1 MISAHR
7 ISKSFGGIRAVADC
21 SLTVERGQIL
31 GLIGPNGAGK
41 ATLFNM
47 LAGFMA
53 PDSGRIELDGE
64 DVTGRR
70 PHELFHRGVV
80 RTFQI
85 AHELARMT
93 VLENLMV
100 VPPGQ
105 SGEHL
110 LTALFRPRRV
120 AEEERALRERAE
132 EVLARLKLAALRF
145 ELAGNLSGGQKK
157 LLELGRAM
165 MTEAKVVLLD
175 EIGAGVNRSLLAEL
189 AGYIERLNREQG
201 YSFCIIE
208 HDMDLIARLCHPV
221 VVMAEGRVLA
231 PNLSRPDR
239 DSVMSFITSDG
250 ERDFPVSS
258 RGSYLRTIEAFT
270 EAVIAGREPSPSG
283 EDGLRS
289 VELTAAI
296 ADSILQ
302 RRVVS
307 VGAG

>member
-1 MISAHR
+1 MISAQR

-41 ATLFNM
+41 TTLFNM
-47 LAGFMA
+47 LAGFMQ

-64 DVTGRR
+64 DITGRR

-231 PNLSRPDR
+231 Q
-239 DSVMSFITSDG
+239 
-250 ERDFPVSS
+250 
-258 RGSYLRTIEAFT
+258 GSMAEIRAN
-270 EAVIAGREPSPSG
+270 EAVIQAYLGGRSG
-283 EDGLRS
+283 
-289 VELTAAI
+289 T
-296 ADSILQ
+296 
-302 RRVVS
+302 
-307 VGAG
+307 

>member
-1 MISAHR
+1 MISAHH

-41 ATLFNM
+41 TTLFNM

-70 PHELFHRGVV
+70 PHELFRRGLV

-110 LTALFRPRRV
+110 LTALFRPARV
-120 AEEERALRERAE
+120 KAEERAFRERAE
-132 EVLARLKLAALRF
+132 EVLGRLKLGALRF

-165 MTEAKVVLLD
+165 MTDAKVVLLD
-175 EIGAGVNRSLLAEL
+175 EIGAGVNRSLMAEL
-189 AGYIERLNREQG
+189 AFYIERLNRDQG

-208 HDMDLIARLCHPV
+208 HDMDLIARLCDPV
-221 VVMAEGRVLA
+221 VVMAEGRVL
-231 PNLSRPDR
+231 
-239 DSVMSFITSDG
+239 T
-250 ERDFPVSS
+250 
-258 RGSYLRTIEAFT
+258 RGSMAEIRANDAVIEAYLG
-270 EAVIAGREPSPSG
+270 GRRT
-283 EDGLRS
+283 L
-289 VELTAAI
+289 
-296 ADSILQ
+296 
-302 RRVVS
+302 
-307 VGAG
+307 

>member
-1 MISAHR
+1 MISAHH

-41 ATLFNM
+41 TTLFNM

-70 PHELFHRGVV
+70 PHELFRRGLV

-110 LTALFRPRRV
+110 LTALFRPARV
-120 AEEERALRERAE
+120 KAEERAFRERAE
-132 EVLARLKLAALRF
+132 EVLGRLKLGALRF

-165 MTEAKVVLLD
+165 MTDAKLVLLD
-175 EIGAGVNRSLLAEL
+175 EIGAGVNRSLMAEL
-189 AGYIERLNREQG
+189 AGYIERLNRDQG

-208 HDMDLIARLCHPV
+208 HDMDLIARLCDPV
-221 VVMAEGRVLA
+221 VVMAEGRVL
-231 PNLSRPDR
+231 
-239 DSVMSFITSDG
+239 T
-250 ERDFPVSS
+250 
-258 RGSYLRTIEAFT
+258 RGSMAEIRANDAVIEAYLG
-270 EAVIAGREPSPSG
+270 GRRT
-283 EDGLRS
+283 L
-289 VELTAAI
+289 
-296 ADSILQ
+296 
-302 RRVVS
+302 
-307 VGAG
+307 

>member
-1 MISAHR
+1 MISAHH

-31 GLIGPNGAGK
+31 GLIGPNGAGTT
-41 ATLFNM
+41 TLFNM
-47 LAGFMA
+47 LAGFMT

-70 PHELFHRGVV
+70 PHELFHRGLV

-110 LTALFRPRRV
+110 LTALFRPARV
-120 AEEERALRERAE
+120 KAEERAFRERAE
-132 EVLARLKLAALRF
+132 EVLGRLKLGALRF

-165 MTEAKVVLLD
+165 MTDAKVVLLD
-175 EIGAGVNRSLLAEL
+175 EIGAGVNRSLMAEL
-189 AGYIERLNREQG
+189 AFYIERLNQDQG

-221 VVMAEGRVLA
+221 VGMAEGRVL
-231 PNLSRPDR
+231 
-239 DSVMSFITSDG
+239 T
-250 ERDFPVSS
+250 
-258 RGSYLRTIEAFT
+258 RGSMAEIRANDAVIEAYLGGHKT
-270 EAVIAGREPSPSG
+270 
-283 EDGLRS
+283 L
-289 VELTAAI
+289 
-296 ADSILQ
+296 
-302 RRVVS
+302 
-307 VGAG
+307 

>member
-1 MISAHR
+1 MISAHH

-41 ATLFNM
+41 TTLFNM

-70 PHELFHRGVV
+70 PHELFHRGLV

-110 LTALFRPRRV
+110 LTALFRPARV
-120 AEEERALRERAE
+120 KAEERAFRERAE
-132 EVLARLKLAALRF
+132 EVLGRLKLGALRF

-165 MTEAKVVLLD
+165 MTDAKVVLLD
-175 EIGAGVNRSLLAEL
+175 EIGAGVNRSLMAEL
-189 AGYIERLNREQG
+189 AFYIERLNQDQG

-221 VVMAEGRVLA
+221 VVMAEGRVL
-231 PNLSRPDR
+231 
-239 DSVMSFITSDG
+239 T
-250 ERDFPVSS
+250 
-258 RGSYLRTIEAFT
+258 RGSMAEIRANDAVIEAYLG
-270 EAVIAGREPSPSG
+270 GRRT
-283 EDGLRS
+283 L
-289 VELTAAI
+289 
-296 ADSILQ
+296 
-302 RRVVS
+302 
-307 VGAG
+307 

>member
-21 SLTVERGQIL
+21 SLSVERGQIL

-41 ATLFNM
+41 TTLFNM

-64 DVTGRR
+64 DITGRR

-120 AEEERALRERAE
+120 AKEERALRERAE
-132 EVLARLKLAALRF
+132 EVLAHLKLGALRF

-165 MTEAKVVLLD
+165 MTEAKLVLLD

-221 VVMAEGRVLA
+221 VVMAEGRVL
-231 PNLSRPDR
+231 
-239 DSVMSFITSDG
+239 VQ
-250 ERDFPVSS
+250 
-258 RGSYLRTIEAFT
+258 GSMAEIRAN
-270 EAVIAGREPSPSG
+270 EAVIQAYLGGRSG
-283 EDGLRS
+283 
-289 VELTAAI
+289 T
-296 ADSILQ
+296 
-302 RRVVS
+302 
-307 VGAG
+307 

>member
-7 ISKSFGGIRAVADC
+7 ISKSFGGIRAVTDC

-41 ATLFNM
+41 TTLFNM

-64 DVTGRR
+64 DITGRR

-105 SGEHL
+105 SGEQL

-120 AEEERALRERAE
+120 AAEERALRERAE

-221 VVMAEGRVLA
+221 VVMAEGRVL
-231 PNLSRPDR
+231 
-239 DSVMSFITSDG
+239 TQ
-250 ERDFPVSS
+250 
-258 RGSYLRTIEAFT
+258 GSMAEIRAN
-270 EAVIAGREPSPSG
+270 EAVIQAYLGGRSG
-283 EDGLRS
+283 
-289 VELTAAI
+289 T
-296 ADSILQ
+296 
-302 RRVVS
+302 
-307 VGAG
+307 

>member
-1 MISAHR
+1 MISAHH

-41 ATLFNM
+41 TTLFNM

-70 PHELFHRGVV
+70 PHELFRRGLV

-110 LTALFRPRRV
+110 LTALFRPARV
-120 AEEERALRERAE
+120 KAEERAFRERAE
-132 EVLARLKLAALRF
+132 EVLGRLKLGALRF

-157 LLELGRAM
+157 LLELGRAL
-165 MTEAKVVLLD
+165 MTDAKLVLLD
-175 EIGAGVNRSLLAEL
+175 EIGAGVNRSLMAEL
-189 AGYIERLNREQG
+189 AGYIESLNRDQG

-208 HDMDLIARLCHPV
+208 HDMDLIARLCDPV
-221 VVMAEGRVLA
+221 VVMAEGRVL
-231 PNLSRPDR
+231 
-239 DSVMSFITSDG
+239 T
-250 ERDFPVSS
+250 
-258 RGSYLRTIEAFT
+258 RGSMAEIRANDAVIEAYLG
-270 EAVIAGREPSPSG
+270 GRRT
-283 EDGLRS
+283 L
-289 VELTAAI
+289 
-296 ADSILQ
+296 
-302 RRVVS
+302 
-307 VGAG
+307 

>member
-41 ATLFNM
+41 TTLFNM

-64 DVTGRR
+64 DITGRR

-120 AEEERALRERAE
+120 AKEERALRERAE
-132 EVLARLKLAALRF
+132 EVLAHLKLGALRF

-165 MTEAKVVLLD
+165 MTEAKLVLLD

-221 VVMAEGRVLA
+221 VVMAEGRVL
-231 PNLSRPDR
+231 
-239 DSVMSFITSDG
+239 TQ
-250 ERDFPVSS
+250 
-258 RGSYLRTIEAFT
+258 GSMAEIRAN
-270 EAVIAGREPSPSG
+270 EAVIQAYLGGRSG
-283 EDGLRS
+283 
-289 VELTAAI
+289 T
-296 ADSILQ
+296 
-302 RRVVS
+302 
-307 VGAG
+307 

>member
-1 MISAHR
+1 MISAHC
-7 ISKSFGGIRAVADC
+7 ISKSFGGIRAVAEC

-41 ATLFNM
+41 TTLFNM
-47 LAGFMA
+47 LAGFMV

-100 VPPGQ
+100 VPRGQ

-120 AEEERALRERAE
+120 AAEEQRLREQAE
-132 EVLARLKLAALRF
+132 EVLGRLKLGELRF

-175 EIGAGVNRSLLAEL
+175 EIGAGVNRSLMAEL

-201 YSFCIIE
+201 YTFCVIE
-208 HDMDLIARLCHPV
+208 HDMDLIARLCYPI

-231 PNLSRPDR
+231 
-239 DSVMSFITSDG
+239 
-250 ERDFPVSS
+250 
-258 RGSYLRTIEAFT
+258 RGGMAEIRAN
-270 EAVIAGREPSPSG
+270 EAVIEAYFGGRTE
-283 EDGLRS
+283 
-289 VELTAAI
+289 A
-296 ADSILQ
+296 
-302 RRVVS
+302 
-307 VGAG
+307 

>member
-1 MISAHR
+1 MISAHH

-21 SLTVERGQIL
+21 SLSVERGQIL

-41 ATLFNM
+41 TTLFNM

-70 PHELFHRGVV
+70 PHELFHRGLV

-105 SGEHL
+105 SAEHL
-110 LTALFRPRRV
+110 LTALFRPARV
-120 AEEERALRERAE
+120 KAEERAFRERAE
-132 EVLARLKLAALRF
+132 EVLGRLKLGALRF

-165 MTEAKVVLLD
+165 MTDAKVVLLD
-175 EIGAGVNRSLLAEL
+175 EIGAGVNRSLMAEL
-189 AGYIERLNREQG
+189 AGYIESLNRDQG

-208 HDMDLIARLCHPV
+208 HDMDLIARLCDPV
-221 VVMAEGRVLA
+221 VVMAEGRVL
-231 PNLSRPDR
+231 
-239 DSVMSFITSDG
+239 T
-250 ERDFPVSS
+250 
-258 RGSYLRTIEAFT
+258 RGSMAEIRANDAVIEAYLGGHKT
-270 EAVIAGREPSPSG
+270 
-283 EDGLRS
+283 L
-289 VELTAAI
+289 
-296 ADSILQ
+296 
-302 RRVVS
+302 
-307 VGAG
+307 

>member
-1 MISAHR
+1 MTVGQLDVRPDGAAPSGPVIAARHL
-7 ISKSFGGIRAVADC
+7 SKSFGGIRAVADC

-41 ATLFNM
+41 TTLFNI

-53 PDSGRIELDGE
+53 PDSGRVELNGE

-70 PHELFHRGVV
+70 PHELFRRGLV

-93 VLENLMV
+93 VLENLTV

-110 LTALFRPRRV
+110 LTALFRPARV
-120 AEEERALRERAE
+120 AAEERELRERAE
-132 EVLARLKLAALRF
+132 DVLGRLKLGELRF

-165 MTEAKVVLLD
+165 MANPKVVLLD
-175 EIGAGVNRSLLAEL
+175 EIGAGVNRSLMAEL
-189 AGYIERLNREQG
+189 ASYIERLNREQG

-208 HDMDLIARLCHPV
+208 HDMDLIARLCDPV
-221 VVMAEGRVLA
+221 VVMAEGRVL
-231 PNLSRPDR
+231 
-239 DSVMSFITSDG
+239 TQ
-250 ERDFPVSS
+250 
-258 RGSYLRTIEAFT
+258 GSMAEIRANEEVIEAYLG
-270 EAVIAGREPSPSG
+270 GRTM
-283 EDGLRS
+283 
-289 VELTAAI
+289 V
-296 ADSILQ
+296 
-302 RRVVS
+302 
-307 VGAG
+307 

>member
-1 MISAHR
+1 MISAHH

-21 SLTVERGQIL
+21 SLTVVRGQIL

-41 ATLFNM
+41 TTLFNM

-70 PHELFHRGVV
+70 PHELFHRGLV

-110 LTALFRPRRV
+110 LTALFRPARV
-120 AEEERALRERAE
+120 KAEERAFRERAE
-132 EVLARLKLAALRF
+132 EVLGRLKLGALRF

-165 MTEAKVVLLD
+165 MTDAKVVLLD
-175 EIGAGVNRSLLAEL
+175 EIGAGVNRSLMAEL
-189 AGYIERLNREQG
+189 AFYIERLNQDQG

-208 HDMDLIARLCHPV
+208 HDMDLIARLCDPV
-221 VVMAEGRVLA
+221 VVMAEGRVL
-231 PNLSRPDR
+231 
-239 DSVMSFITSDG
+239 T
-250 ERDFPVSS
+250 
-258 RGSYLRTIEAFT
+258 RGSMAEIRANDAVIEAYLG
-270 EAVIAGREPSPSG
+270 GRRTP
-283 EDGLRS
+283 
-289 VELTAAI
+289 
-296 ADSILQ
+296 
-302 RRVVS
+302 
-307 VGAG
+307 

>member
-1 MISAHR
+1 MISAHH

-41 ATLFNM
+41 TTLFNM

-70 PHELFHRGVV
+70 PHELFRRGLV

-105 SGEHL
+105 SGERL
-110 LTALFRPRRV
+110 LTALFRPGRV
-120 AEEERALRERAE
+120 RAEERAFRERAE
-132 EVLARLKLAALRF
+132 EVLGRLKLGALRF

-165 MTEAKVVLLD
+165 MTDAKVVLLD
-175 EIGAGVNRSLLAEL
+175 EIGAGVNRSLMAEL
-189 AGYIERLNREQG
+189 AVYIERLNRDQG

-208 HDMDLIARLCHPV
+208 HDMDLIARLCDPV
-221 VVMAEGRVLA
+221 VVMAEGRVL
-231 PNLSRPDR
+231 
-239 DSVMSFITSDG
+239 T
-250 ERDFPVSS
+250 
-258 RGSYLRTIEAFT
+258 RGSMAEIRANDAVIEAYLG
-270 EAVIAGREPSPSG
+270 GRRTP
-283 EDGLRS
+283 
-289 VELTAAI
+289 
-296 ADSILQ
+296 
-302 RRVVS
+302 
-307 VGAG
+307 

>member
-41 ATLFNM
+41 TTLFNM

-64 DVTGRR
+64 DITGRR
-70 PHELFHRGVV
+70 PHELFHRGVM

-120 AEEERALRERAE
+120 AKEERALRERAE
-132 EVLARLKLAALRF
+132 EVLAHLKLGALRF

-231 PNLSRPDR
+231 Q
-239 DSVMSFITSDG
+239 
-250 ERDFPVSS
+250 
-258 RGSYLRTIEAFT
+258 GSMAEIRAN
-270 EAVIAGREPSPSG
+270 EAVIQAYLGGRSG
-283 EDGLRS
+283 
-289 VELTAAI
+289 T
-296 ADSILQ
+296 
-302 RRVVS
+302 
-307 VGAG
+307 

>member
-1 MISAHR
+1 MISAQR

-41 ATLFNM
+41 TTLFNM

-120 AEEERALRERAE
+120 AAEERALRERAE
-132 EVLARLKLAALRF
+132 EVLARLKLGSLRF

-231 PNLSRPDR
+231 QGS
-239 DSVMSFITSDG
+239 MAEI
-250 ERDFPVSS
+250 
-258 RGSYLRTIEAFT
+258 RGN
-270 EAVIAGREPSPSG
+270 EAVIQAYLGGRSG
-283 EDGLRS
+283 
-289 VELTAAI
+289 T
-296 ADSILQ
+296 
-302 RRVVS
+302 
-307 VGAG
+307 

>member
-1 MISAHR
+1 MISAQR

-41 ATLFNM
+41 TTLFNM
-47 LAGFMA
+47 LAGFMQ

-64 DVTGRR
+64 DITGRR

-120 AEEERALRERAE
+120 AKEERALRERAE
-132 EVLARLKLAALRF
+132 EVLAHLKLGALRF

-165 MTEAKVVLLD
+165 MTEAKLVLLD

-231 PNLSRPDR
+231 Q
-239 DSVMSFITSDG
+239 
-250 ERDFPVSS
+250 
-258 RGSYLRTIEAFT
+258 GSMAEIRAN
-270 EAVIAGREPSPSG
+270 EAVIQAYLGGRSG
-283 EDGLRS
+283 
-289 VELTAAI
+289 T
-296 ADSILQ
+296 
-302 RRVVS
+302 
-307 VGAG
+307 

>member
-1 MISAHR
+1 MISAHH

-41 ATLFNM
+41 TTLFNM

-70 PHELFHRGVV
+70 PHELFRRGLV

-110 LTALFRPRRV
+110 LTALFRPARV
-120 AEEERALRERAE
+120 KAEERAFRERAE
-132 EVLARLKLAALRF
+132 EVLGRLKLGALRF

-165 MTEAKVVLLD
+165 MTDAKIVLLD
-175 EIGAGVNRSLLAEL
+175 EIGAGVNRSLMAEL
-189 AGYIERLNREQG
+189 AGYIERLNQDQG

-208 HDMDLIARLCHPV
+208 HDMDLIARLCDPV
-221 VVMAEGRVLA
+221 VVMAEGRVL
-231 PNLSRPDR
+231 
-239 DSVMSFITSDG
+239 T
-250 ERDFPVSS
+250 
-258 RGSYLRTIEAFT
+258 RGSMAEIRANDAVIEAYLG
-270 EAVIAGREPSPSG
+270 GRRT
-283 EDGLRS
+283 L
-289 VELTAAI
+289 
-296 ADSILQ
+296 
-302 RRVVS
+302 
-307 VGAG
+307 

>member
-1 MISAHR
+1 MISAHC
-7 ISKSFGGIRAVADC
+7 ISKSFGGIRAVAEC

-41 ATLFNM
+41 TTLFNM

-120 AEEERALRERAE
+120 AAEERALRERAE
-132 EVLARLKLAALRF
+132 EVLARLKLGSLRF

-165 MTEAKVVLLD
+165 MTEAKLVLLD
-175 EIGAGVNRSLLAEL
+175 EIGAGVNRTLLAEL
-189 AGYIERLNREQG
+189 AGYIESLNREQG
-201 YSFCIIE
+201 LSFCIIE

-221 VVMAEGRVLA
+221 VVMAEGRVL
-231 PNLSRPDR
+231 
-239 DSVMSFITSDG
+239 TQ
-250 ERDFPVSS
+250 
-258 RGSYLRTIEAFT
+258 GSMAEIRAN
-270 EAVIAGREPSPSG
+270 EAVIQAYLGGRSG
-283 EDGLRS
+283 
-289 VELTAAI
+289 A
-296 ADSILQ
+296 
-302 RRVVS
+302 
-307 VGAG
+307 